1 MRCAKPDPNC
11 DWMMDIVLLSGFES
25 SNPETRPSFALE
37 RAASRFGFHPERS
50 LTFTMLWFG
59 MPILDG

>member
-1 MRCAKPDPNC
+1 
-11 DWMMDIVLLSGFES
+11 MMGVVLLSGFES